1 MNEKVPAPTPPPPQ
15 PSPTRGEGALS
26 QAAPRVT
33 LVVTCYNYGRFLGQ
47 ALDSVLAQT
56 LRDWEAIVID
66 DASTDDT
73 GAVVERYRHDPRLRI
88 VRHERRIGNIRSYNE
103 GLEAARGRY
112 VAILSADD
120 YLLRTDGLERQ
131 VAAFESDPDVG
142 LVYSAHTIV
151 QEGSPLRQV
160 VPWPNDAVR
169 PGLEEFRKLMWGNY
183 VLHSGAMLRRAVE
196 RELGPY
202 ETGLTHTGD
211 WDMWL
216 RAAARHPVG
225 YIAEPLY
232 AYRIHGSN
240 MFHRGLPPWRE
251 TDQVVTTVDRA
262 FAYLPPDAPADILR
276 ARSAVRSHALLQT
289 PWWDLHHGRR
299 GRTWQG
305 FLYALRRRPAVVAS
319 GELWRFLPRL
329 LLMTAVGREPYR
341 RATGW
346 VERARRRP
354 GAPAVSET

>member
-1 MNEKVPAPTPPPPQ
+1 VSGVDRD
-15 PSPTRGEGALS
+15 PSP
-26 QAAPRVT
+26 RVS

-47 ALDSVLAQT
+47 CLDSVVAQT
-56 LRDWEAIVID
+56 LTDREAIVID

-73 GAVVERYRHDPRLRI
+73 GEVLARYEGLPGIRV
-88 VRHERRIGNIRSYNE
+88 VRHAERMGNIRSYNE
-103 GLEAARGRY
+103 GLDLAAGRY

-120 YLLRTDGLERQ
+120 YLLRSDGLERQ
-131 VAAFESDPDVG
+131 VAVFESDPDVG

-151 QEGSPLRQV
+151 QAGSPSRDV
-160 VPWPNDAVR
+160 VPWPQAAVR

-183 VLHSGAMLRRAVE
+183 VLHSGAMLRREVE

-202 ETGLTHTGD
+202 ELALTHTGD

-240 MFHRGLPPWRE
+240 MFHRGMPPWRE

-262 FAYLPPDAPADILR
+262 FAYLPAGAPRDLLASR
-276 ARSAVRSHALLQT
+276 RSVRSHAFLQT

-305 FLYALRRRPAVVAS
+305 LLYALRRRPALVAS
-319 GELWRFLPRL
+319 GELWRFVPRL

-341 RATGW
+341 RATSW
-346 VERARRRP
+346 LERLRR
-354 GAPAVSET
+354 GAGTRQAWDN